1 MKRVKENKR
10 REDEDGEIRGKTL
23 TWEEGQYQMTRKM
36 TTIKLKCDRKK
47 TSQMEKMF
55 EFTRQAESKIMNKN
69 HKTKQ
74 NKNGNKNGRE
84 ETTCCES
91 PSIQ

>member
-1 MKRVKENKR
+1 
-10 REDEDGEIRGKTL
+10 
-23 TWEEGQYQMTRKM
+23 
-36 TTIKLKCDRKK
+36 
-47 TSQMEKMF
+47 MF